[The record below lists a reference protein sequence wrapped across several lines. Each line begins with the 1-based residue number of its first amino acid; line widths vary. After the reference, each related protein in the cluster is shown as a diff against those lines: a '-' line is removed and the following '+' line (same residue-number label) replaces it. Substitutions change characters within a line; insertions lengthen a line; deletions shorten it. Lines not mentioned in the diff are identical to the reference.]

1 MDLRKLQIFATVAE
15 LGNFSQAAA
24 SLHMAQPAVSIAVRK
39 LESELDVCLLDRSGR
54 RATLTAEGR
63 KLLSRAQ
70 IILAQ
75 VEELKRSTSDMKN
88 LLQGELCIFSIPF
101 TCSSIC
107 ARPASMASRAP
118 CMTKG

>member
-63 KLLSRAQ
+63 NLLSRAQ
-70 IILAQ
+70 ISLAQ

-88 LLQGELCIFSIPF
+88 LLQGELCIFSGKLNTNSCP
-101 TCSSIC
+101 T
-107 ARPASMASRAP
+107 
-118 CMTKG
+118 